1 MWYTGAALRFG
12 SVNEEGGYMVRKLV
26 TATVSAALCV
36 ASLLPGIAAAQE
48 YRFTGFDA
56 PRGAT
61 ATVNL
66 RVPLGR
72 EQARRASYGL
82 TLGYGQATGAG
93 LDGRTTTRAVNVADF
108 RFQGDQLRQARVAS
122 FDLANLDR
130 SRRQMN
136 LTGEGN
142 TLWIVVGLVAA
153 GVAVCLLADCFDGDD
168 SNPE

>member
-1 MWYTGAALRFG
+1 
-12 SVNEEGGYMVRKLV
+12 MVRKLV
-26 TATVSAALCV
+26 SATVSAALCLMSV
-36 ASLLPGIAAAQE
+36 APGIAVAQE
-48 YRFTGFDA
+48 YRPTGFDA

-72 EQARRASYGL
+72 ENARQASYGL
-82 TLGYGQATGAG
+82 TLGYGQTVGSPT
-93 LDGRTTTRAVNVADF
+93 LDGRTMTRAVNLADF
-108 RFQGDQLRQARVAS
+108 RFSGDRLRNARVGG

-130 SRRQMN
+130 DRRFNN

-142 TLWIVVGLVAA
+142 ALWIVVGLVAA

-168 SNPE
+168 DSPDSSN